1 MSRTEHVRFGI
12 GQLKAPGGRN
22 VVKTTSVIGQ
32 SLSNWDCLI
41 GRLSENCVFGEAVM
55 KGDAG
60 RITRPDSIDLEQ
72 FAEATV
78 GAVIRAIDARFQG
91 PSGQIPSKPYFF
103 QALSFGA

>member
-1 MSRTEHVRFGI
+1 
-12 GQLKAPGGRN
+12 
-22 VVKTTSVIGQ
+22 
-32 SLSNWDCLI
+32 
-41 GRLSENCVFGEAVM
+41 M

>member
-1 MSRTEHVRFGI
+1 
-12 GQLKAPGGRN
+12 
-22 VVKTTSVIGQ
+22 
-32 SLSNWDCLI
+32 
-41 GRLSENCVFGEAVM
+41 M

-103 QALSFGA
+103 PGPIIWGIVWNPQLPTEFSAERIEEISGKQPGSQERPG